1 MIIREPVVAGRFYP
15 ADLHQCRIEII
26 EYLKPGP
33 TSIDPDTRLIGGL
46 VPHAGWACSGA
57 VAGKVFDALA
67 KSRSPSVVIL
77 LGGVHQ
83 YRGRQAAMFASG
95 RWETP
100 LGAVDIDERLTE
112 RITGHTNLIV
122 DDAYAH
128 EQEHSI
134 EVQMPFI
141 KHLFADAKIVP
152 IMVPPSDKADEVGE
166 AVARTL
172 KAYDYDALIV
182 GTTDLTHYGP
192 GYGFTPH
199 GVGSAGHTWAKMEN
213 DTRFIELVCSMKT
226 QGLVLEAGK
235 RKNACSS
242 GAVAAT
248 LAAVKSLGGS
258 RGVLLEHTTSAEVL
272 AGRTQGEQTDS
283 VGYAGVVFE

>member
-1 MIIREPVVAGRFYP
+1 MIIREPVVADRFYP
-15 ADLHQCRIEII
+15 ADVHQCRIEII

-33 TSIDPDTRLIGGL
+33 TSVAPDARLIGGL
-46 VPHAGWACSGA
+46 VPHAGWVCSGA

-67 KSRSPSVVIL
+67 KSRSPGVVIL
-77 LGGVHQ
+77 FGGVHK
-83 YRGRQAAMFASG
+83 YRGRPAAMFGSG

-100 LGAVDIDERLTE
+100 LGAVEIDERLTE

-122 DDAYAH
+122 NDAYAH

-134 EVQMPFI
+134 EVQVPFI

-152 IMVPPSDKADEVGE
+152 IMVPVSNKADEVGE

-192 GYGFTPH
+192 GYGFVPH
-199 GVGSAGHTWAKMEN
+199 GVGPAGKTWAKVEN

-226 QGLVLEAGK
+226 QGLVPEAGK

-242 GAVAAT
+242 GAAAAT
-248 LAAVKSLGGS
+248 VAAVKALGGS

-272 AGRTQGEQTDS
+272 ADRTLGEQTDS